1 VDIEMFERAIRIGS
15 AAIALAVVMAGVGA
29 CAPPEFTYV
38 KNSGQKTYF
47 KVPHEWHRT
56 GTSSLDDV
64 LSGTNP
70 DSAGS
75 RQRQQLWWSVAYDAS
90 ADPAADHLI
99 SQGVTDQPIVYAR
112 ISPLSQEQQNQVS
125 LDMLRNAFLPV
136 TDDARQAVGAG
147 GASGLTGFELLDDEV
162 LTPSNGLHG
171 VRVVY
176 DYELGGGVLHTFDQT
191 ALVNN
196 DASKLY
202 LLIIRCST
210 SCYRARSSE
219 LSAIAK
225 SFTVRSN

>member
-1 VDIEMFERAIRIGS
+1 MFKRAMHVGT
-15 AAIALAVVMAGVGA
+15 AAIALVMVVAGVGA

-47 KVPHEWHRT
+47 KVPHEWHSAAT
-56 GTSSLDDV
+56 KNLDDA

-70 DSAGS
+70 DSANA
-75 RQRQQLWWSVAYDAS
+75 QARQQQWWSVAYDADQ
-90 ADPAADHLI
+90 DPAADHLI
-99 SQGVTDQPIVYAR
+99 AQGPTDQPIVYAR
-112 ISPLSQEQQNQVS
+112 ISPLSETQRNSVS
-125 LDMLRNAFLPV
+125 LDTLRNAFLPV
-136 TDDARQAVGAG
+136 TDEARTAAAESGN
-147 GASGLTGFELLDDEV
+147 SGLRGFELVDDQV
-162 LTPSNGLHG
+162 LTPANGLRG

-176 DYELGGGVLHTFDQT
+176 DYELGGGILHTFDQT

-196 DASKLY
+196 DGSKLY

-219 LSAIAK
+219 LDTVAK